1 MTAFV
6 LVHGA
11 WGGAH
16 TWRGV
21 RPRLWAAGH
30 PVFTPSL
37 TGIGER
43 SHLTGPHVDLSVHID
58 DVVNTILYEDLDQI
72 VLVGFSYGGMV
83 VTGALEHIAD
93 RVRHLVYLDA
103 FVPADGQSIADLTGA
118 FDPDGTAPAPTGEP
132 GWSRPAI
139 GPSTIRPRRPSRHPA
154 ARRNRCARS
163 PNRCDWS
170 TTTRVVPV
178 RPHLHQGTRRRPQS
192 GGPGRL
198 LGRRRPL
205 PRSPRLA
212 TGRAS
217 EQPHDPAERPGRSDR
232 DPAVAGVATA
242 TQRWCRTC
250 RRQDGSTRW

>member
-43 SHLTGPHVDLSVHID
+43 SHLTGPHVDLSVHVD
-58 DVVNTILYEDLDQI
+58 DVVNTILYEDLGQI

-93 RVRHLVYLDA
+93 RVEQLVYLDA
-103 FVPADGQSIADLTGA
+103 FVPADGQSIADLTGV
-118 FDPDGTAPAPTGEP
+118 FGPGDTAPDAPALGATWLVP
-132 GWSRPAI
+132 
-139 GPSTIRPRRPSRHPA
+139 PRDRTF
-154 ARRNRCARS
+154 
-163 PNRCDWS
+163 D
-170 TTTRVVPV
+170 
-178 RPHLHQGTRRRPQS
+178 
-192 GGPGRL
+192 
-198 LGRRRPL
+198 
-205 PRSPRLA
+205 
-212 TGRAS
+212 
-217 EQPHDPAERPGRSDR
+217 DPAEAAFAAPRRTPQPLRTFTEPVRLARPLESFPFGRTYIKALGDVRKPVGPDAFWDAADR
-232 DPAVAGVATA
+232 YRDHPEWRLVEHPSNHMIPQNDPGGLTEILLSLA
-242 TQRWCRTC
+242 
-250 RRQDGSTRW
+250 